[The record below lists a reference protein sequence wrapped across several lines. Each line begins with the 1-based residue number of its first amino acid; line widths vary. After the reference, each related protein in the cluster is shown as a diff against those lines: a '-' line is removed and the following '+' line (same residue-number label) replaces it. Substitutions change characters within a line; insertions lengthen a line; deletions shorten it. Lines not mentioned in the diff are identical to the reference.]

1 YSIDVPLGVE
11 KPFATAF
18 YRTTDS
24 AILSALYD
32 ANTLAT
38 VLENLKDIEVNNA
51 EDTRFEELVAG
62 VLNNNNDAFKEYNGY
77 ALPLPTLYEGESQG
91 TAIEIV
97 QRVKNR
103 IESTLLPVTPE
114 PCIYSFIKTRNSGL
128 TSNKKPVLTDDSGN
142 LLLVNDVNFDP
153 YPFMSK
159 VNVSG
164 ERLRYTDYTLSGNSN
179 ARYFYAFKHQADNL
193 KMSAWSGIV
202 GPVNLINSSMF
213 EAPIIEKYEIL
224 LANKV
229 LETKPSVKFSI
240 QPFPEIIGVKN
251 VRLYR
256 TFSSA
261 SAKNLLSM
269 DVVGDFDLTQD
280 EVIDSFNSIAMPPTE
295 EDIFYR
301 LVGLR
306 EVRVEQRLDEQN
318 LNSEFKTEIYFSE
331 ATDVIVVQ
339 LPDNINPNSPDLKC
353 ICTGNSANQLL
364 NVAIE
369 FDSVMYKGNYYLHK
383 LNDNGAWDLIDQIEN
398 IGNMNDLS
406 FVVGNL
412 LFTDGTSKISH
423 VFKVVARNKSGLFS
437 LDDNQV
443 NPVHEFVPSPSI
455 VGARITCINQ
465 ATLFKAVKSNPD
477 NILEWRKDN
486 GVVGTSDN
494 VNIVW
499 TSIGVFQVDLK
510 ETNSSSGLSYTQ
522 SIQVQVKQVPAPA
535 ISGPVNACTST
546 ELNYET
552 QEVIG
557 NYYNWVVQGGTI
569 ISGQGTN
576 LIGVVWSEAGTG
588 VVKVQESNGGC
599 VVESSS
605 LGVSV
610 LAKPNPILVVD
621 SYTVCTGQQLEF
633 EIINFDHA
641 TSYTWEHNGQLIY
654 QAEGV
659 ARITWDTDGAKNI
672 RVIATNGTCTVESNI
687 IIIDVLAAPLTGIIA
702 GPVNPPF
709 GIAIQYQKLDYYS
722 GNTVEWNVSENG
734 AIISGQGTDIVEVIW
749 QIGGTTEWIEVI
761 ESNVSCDSPPAH
773 LDVFPQ

>member
-1 YSIDVPLGVE
+1 
-11 KPFATAF
+11 
-18 YRTTDS
+18 
-24 AILSALYD
+24 
-32 ANTLAT
+32 
-38 VLENLKDIEVNNA
+38 
-51 EDTRFEELVAG
+51 
-62 VLNNNNDAFKEYNGY
+62 
-77 ALPLPTLYEGESQG
+77 
-91 TAIEIV
+91 
-97 QRVKNR
+97 
-103 IESTLLPVTPE
+103 LPVTPE

-128 TSNKKPVLTDDSGN
+128 TSNKKTVLTDESGN
-142 LLLVNDVNFDP
+142 LLLANDLNFDP
-153 YPFMSK
+153 YPFITK
-159 VNVSG
+159 INASG
-164 ERLRYTDYTLSGNSN
+164 DYLRFTDYTLSGNSN

-193 KMSAWSGIV
+193 KMSSWSDII

-213 EAPIIEKYEIL
+213 EAPIIEKYEII

-229 LETKPSVKFSI
+229 LDTKPSVKFSI
-240 QPFPEIIGVKN
+240 QPFPEITGVKN

-269 DVVGDFDLTQD
+269 DVVGDFDLTED

-318 LNSEFKTEIYFSE
+318 QNSEFKTEIYFSE

-353 ICTGNSANQLL
+353 TCTGNSANQLL

-369 FDSVMYKGNYYLHK
+369 FGSVMYKGNYYLHK

-398 IGNMNDLS
+398 NGNMNDLS
-406 FVVGNL
+406 FAVGDL

-443 NPVHEFVPSPSI
+443 NPIHEFVPSPSI

-477 NILEWRKDN
+477 NIIEWRKDN
-486 GVVGTSDN
+486 GIVGTTDSVN
-494 VNIVW
+494 VVW

-535 ISGPVNACTST
+535 ISGPVNACTNT

-552 QEVIG
+552 QEAIG

-654 QAEGV
+654 QAEGG

-687 IIIDVLAAPLTGIIA
+687 VIIDVLAAPLTGIIA

-722 GNTVEWNVSENG
+722 GNTVEWKVSENG

-749 QIGGTTEWIEVI
+749 QIGGTTEWIEAI
-761 ESNVSCDSPPAH
+761 ESNISCNATSPR